1 MSARD
6 FVPPAYSLRATRCRS
21 VGCQGDG
28 TDHQCRHALRGA
40 GWSDANRR
48 PNPKAAFTRS
58 STVMR
63 RTRTISAC
71 RDAA

>member
-28 TDHQCRHALRGA
+28 TDHQCLYASRLENA
-40 GWSDANRR
+40 GHLLGS
-48 PNPKAAFTRS
+48 PNHL
-58 STVMR
+58 
-63 RTRTISAC
+63 IGI
-71 RDAA
+71 